1 MIYPIQK
8 LFCLRLFVRV
18 LLGKQLM
25 HYVVFPFL
33 HLNFMHNVNR
43 NLSTWFQ
50 EQGHWENSMNI
61 FMGRPTTKS
70 STTPVYL
77 HMHQL
82 AVICNNHKLYL
93 IRSLQCKETRITQFM
108 ERTLSIKEKREKKE
122 LGKYLFTQ
130 FSHIHLLIN
139 LIVGVY
145 VIKYY
150 KNVKLFA

>member
-1 MIYPIQK
+1 MFCFMLYFVSFTKILCISK
-8 LFCLRLFVRV
+8 LFQCEQ
-18 LLGKQLM
+18 KSE
-25 HYVVFPFL
+25 HI
-33 HLNFMHNVNR
+33 
-43 NLSTWFQ
+43 WFQ